1 MTTDMTCAA
10 FAETLADFLERD
22 VPEAT
27 RAAVELHAVTC
38 VDCGALLADLRA
50 LRVDASRLP
59 ELTPGRDLWAG
70 IAARIDAQVIPIG
83 AKRDGGERSG
93 VTTKRATARP
103 GRWTRMA
110 VAAALLIAATSATTY
125 YLTVRTTGRGSPL
138 AGSTTSASLP
148 SSQLAGTEPTL
159 RQPDSVDSA
168 PPATRSVADTPH
180 GAARNTPLAARN
192 QAQFASARPTAE
204 QVYDNEIG
212 RLRAIVERRR
222 AQLDPVTISLV
233 ERNLKV
239 IDDAIAQ
246 CRSALAKDPASRFLM
261 ESLNNALENKVELL
275 RTAALLPSRT

>member
-22 VPEAT
+22 VSEAT
-27 RAAVELHAVTC
+27 RAAVESHAVTC

-59 ELTPGRDLWAG
+59 ELTPSRDLWAG
-70 IAARIDAQVIPIG
+70 IAARIDAPVIPIG
-83 AKRDGGERSG
+83 TREAGRGTRARGEW
-93 VTTKRATARP
+93 V
-103 GRWTRMA
+103 RWTRLST
-110 VAAALLIAATSATTY
+110 AAALLIAATSATTY
-125 YLTVRTTGRGSPL
+125 YLTVRGSGRS
-138 AGSTTSASLP
+138 AATSARLIP
-148 SSQLAGTEPTL
+148 DSSVKLLASAGQQPVASS
-159 RQPDSVDSA
+159 PDSVSSA
-168 PPATRSVADTPH
+168 SPLLPPASREALP
-180 GAARNTPLAARN
+180 
-192 QAQFASARPTAE
+192 ASRLPRPAVGLVSNRRPTAE